1 MKKRK
6 IVCILVFMTIGVFF
20 TTGISQGAVNELRV
34 AIDLD
39 MVRVDPAT
47 LGTTTD
53 RFLSVNLFNGLLKF
67 KPGTSEIRRDLV
79 ESYEVSPDGK
89 VYTFLLRKGV
99 KFHKG
104 YGELTS
110 SDVKFTIMRHLDPSV
125 RSRDFKSFSIVDHVD
140 APDTYTVKVFLKR
153 PSNDFLGILSYHS
166 GVILS
171 EKAVKELGSKIT
183 TEPIGTGPYQLER
196 RIPGSEI
203 VMTANED
210 YFMGPPKIKKLIFKV
225 IPDPSVSVN
234 AVQKGDIDFYH
245 VENIGAYRGLQKI
258 KDKNF
263 IVLTNQGSLTA
274 YYAYLNCRKEPTKNL
289 KVRQAIAHAIDVKG
303 IVKSFGGMVRS
314 NPSVFPSMLSSWTDK
329 LPTYKYDVEMA
340 KKLLKEAG
348 YDRTTKIKV
357 YYVKFGLHEDF
368 AVMVKDYLSKI
379 MDVDLVMLDVSTF
392 QQFLKEGK
400 WDVYSQGLTRATE
413 DIFASGFFHSKGP
426 GNDTGY
432 ENGELDQVIEKAD
445 MERDPSKSKKLY
457 IRMQEIMAENLPYVP
472 LGEQNT
478 TVIMKKGL
486 KGIIPEAHTG
496 VTKFDGAYFE

>member
-1 MKKRK
+1 MKLNKMVSMMAV
-6 IVCILVFMTIGVFF
+6 IITGIFCMIGVCRA
-20 TTGISQGAVNELRV
+20 GDNELRV

-39 MVRVDPAT
+39 MVRLDPAT
-47 LGTTTD
+47 IGTTTD
-53 RFLSVNLFNGLLKF
+53 RFLAVNLFNGLLKF
-67 KPGTSEIRRDLV
+67 KPGAGDIRRDLV
-79 ESYEVSPDGK
+79 DSYEVSPDGK

-110 SDVKFTIMRHLDPSV
+110 SDVKFTILRHLDPSV
-125 RSRDFKSFSIVDHVD
+125 KSRDFKSFSVVDR
-140 APDTYTVKVFLKR
+140 AETPDKYTVRVFLKR
-153 PSNDFLGILSYHS
+153 PSNDFLGTLSYH
-166 GVILS
+166 GGLILS
-171 EKAVKELGSKIT
+171 EKAVKELGSKIN

-196 RIPGSEI
+196 RVAGSEI
-203 VMTANED
+203 VMSANED

-258 KDKNF
+258 KEKNF
-263 IVLTNQGSLTA
+263 VVLTSQGSLTA
-274 YYAYLNCRKEPTKNL
+274 YYAYLNCQKDPIKNL

-303 IVKSFGGMVRS
+303 IVKSFGGMVCS

-329 LPTYKYDVEMA
+329 LPTYKYDVDA
-340 KKLLKEAG
+340 ARRLLKEAG
-348 YDRTTKIKV
+348 YDKTTKIKV

-368 AVMVKDYLSKI
+368 AVMVKDYVSKI
-379 MDVDLVMLDVSTF
+379 MDVELVMLDVATF
-392 QQFLKEGK
+392 HQFLKDGK
-400 WDVYSQGLTRATE
+400 WDIYSQGLTRATE

-426 GNDTGY
+426 GNYTGY
-432 ENGELDQVIEKAD
+432 QNTELDKIIEDAD
-445 MERDPSKSKKLY
+445 MERDPVKSKKSY

-478 TVIMKKGL
+478 TVILKKGL
-486 KGIIPEAHTG
+486 KGVIPEAHTG
-496 VTKFDGAYFE
+496 VTKFGGAYFE